1 MQPEFVKDSLLLE
14 IAWAAAMLAMSIL
27 FASIIIKIVRFIQHN
42 LEKRQ
47 KKSALAP
54 QLVQSIARPLLV
66 FVIADGLLMALGTLS
81 FMQKWTGVL
90 RDIGIVVVIALITY
104 ALANILGSLLNW
116 YMHSLRARRK
126 ARFDEGLIRFIRR
139 VLIIV
144 IFIIGILIILD
155 FLDIQIS
162 PIIAGLGLGGLAVA
176 LALQPTL
183 ANFFASTQIVSDRV
197 VRVGDYIELEDP
209 NIRGYVTDVGWRST
223 RIRTPF
229 NNMVIIPNSRLAES
243 IITNYFGP
251 TMDMIV
257 QVDCGVTYSA
267 DLQKVEKVSL
277 EVANEIIVEMDEAV
291 KDFEPLFRFEE
302 FGDSNINF
310 WIWVTARDRM
320 ATFKVKSEL
329 IKRLKARLDK
339 EGITINYPAR
349 LLTFE
354 DPDSAPDFLTGK
366 KGKKITDGDK

>member
-1 MQPEFVKDSLLLE
+1 MQPDFVKDSMLLE
-14 IAWAAAMLAMSIL
+14 IGWAAAVLAMSIV
-27 FASIIIKIVRFIQHN
+27 FAWVIIRIVRFIQHK

-66 FVIADGLLMALGTLS
+66 FVIADGLLLALGTMS
-81 FMQKWTGVL
+81 FMQQWTDVL
-90 RDIGIVVVIALITY
+90 RKIGIVVVIALVTY
-104 ALANILGSLLNW
+104 TLANIFGSLLTW
-116 YMHSLRARRK
+116 YMRSLRARRK
-126 ARFDEGLIRFIRR
+126 ARFDEGLIRFIKR

-144 IFIIGILIILD
+144 VFIIGILIILD
-155 FLDIQIS
+155 FLNIQIS

-229 NNMVIIPNSRLAES
+229 NNLIIIPNSRLAES
-243 IITNYFGP
+243 IITNYYGP
-251 TMDMIV
+251 TMEMGV
-257 QVDCGVTYSA
+257 VVNCGVSYNA
-267 DLQKVEKVSL
+267 DLPKVEKLSL
-277 EVANEIIVEMDEAV
+277 EVANEVIQELDEAD
-291 KDFEPLFRFEE
+291 KTFEPWFAYEE

-310 WIWVTARDRM
+310 WIWVRAKDRISS
-320 ATFKVKSEL
+320 FRVKSEI

-339 EGITINYPAR
+339 EGIVINYPAR

-354 DPDSAPDFLTGK
+354 DSDTPPYFLTGK
-366 KGKKITDGDK
+366 KEIKEKQDN